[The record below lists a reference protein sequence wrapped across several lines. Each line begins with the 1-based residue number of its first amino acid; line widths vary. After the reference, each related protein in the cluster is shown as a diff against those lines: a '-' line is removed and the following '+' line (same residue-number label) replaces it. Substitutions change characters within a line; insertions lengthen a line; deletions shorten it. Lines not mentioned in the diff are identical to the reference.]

1 MIPSAAFPDAQAL
14 NGKMAC
20 VWREKI
26 ACVRR
31 EKVDGFG
38 PAADAFRERERLPG
52 KLVASRRFSL
62 EREFLAPELG
72 ASG

>member
-1 MIPSAAFPDAQAL
+1 MIPSAAFPDSQAL
-14 NGKMAC
+14 NVKMAC

-26 ACVRR
+26 ACARR

-38 PAADAFRERERLPG
+38 PAADALREGGCSPG
-52 KLVASRRFSL
+52 KLVASRRFSWEL
-62 EREFLAPELG
+62 EFLAPESG

>member
-1 MIPSAAFPDAQAL
+1 MIPNAVAPDAQAP
-14 NGKMAC
+14 NGKMAS
-20 VWREKI
+20 VSREKL
-26 ACVRR
+26 ACARR

>member
-14 NGKMAC
+14 NGK
-20 VWREKI
+20 I
-26 ACVRR
+26 ACARR

-38 PAADAFRERERLPG
+38 PAADALRERECSPR
-52 KLVASRRFSL
+52 KLVAPRRLSL
-62 EREFLAPELG
+62 EWAFLAPELG